1 MKLGCFL
8 NRCLPPQYQVLIG
21 GFAIQLVL
29 GTLYCWGNLTTYI
42 TSYLRQLNPELT
54 YSDTLLVYA
63 SIIGTQALCMWAG
76 GMVEEKLGPGL
87 TTFLGG
93 SILCG
98 GIILSSLTTSLLGF
112 VTLYGVCFGLGL
124 ALAYPCPL
132 SCGFHWM
139 PRHKG
144 LVSGFIVSGFGGG
157 PFVFNQVA
165 TRLVNPRDAPASEV
179 GADGRLYYG
188 PEVAD
193 RVPAMLRTLGAGY
206 FALVL
211 LGALALRDPPARRRR
226 RRGRRRGEVASLLES
241 VVTAADPGGGE
252 LLRQKM
258 GTRTR
263 NGAEEVGAAKIPR
276 VCSIDAP
283 RLLAAAECSPGELV
297 REPRYYHL
305 SLCFMLTAIG
315 GLFIAGTYKTF
326 GAQLKDDAYLSMVG
340 SVASVAN
347 AAGRLM
353 IWAPLC
359 DRFGFQR
366 ALLVL
371 TTCLASLL
379 LTYPLSFSSPTLFMV
394 WTPAI
399 FLFSGGNYVVYPT
412 ATAQLFGV
420 KHCAANYGLVW
431 VVTGLTATIFITWLE
446 NGSGGG
452 YQPIILG
459 CMAAIGLVM
468 AVLLNTLYFQKRKK
482 AENEDPG
489 SISHRGADMEPA

>member
-1 MKLGCFL
+1 LLILIIHKMKLRCL

-54 YSDTLLVYA
+54 YSDTLLVYV
-63 SIIGTQALCMWAG
+63 SIIGTQALTMWAG
-76 GMVEEKLGPGL
+76 GIVEEKLGPGL
-87 TTFLGG
+87 TAFLGG
-93 SILCG
+93 SILSG
-98 GIILSSLTTSLLGF
+98 GIIFSSLARSLWAF
-112 VTLYGVCFGLGL
+112 IALYGVCFGLGL

-132 SCGFHWM
+132 SCGFQWM

-157 PFVFNQVA
+157 AFVFNQVA
-165 TRLVNPRDAPASEV
+165 TRLANPEDATASEV

-188 PEVAD
+188 PDVTD
-193 RVPAMLRTLGAGY
+193 RVPAMLRALGGCY
-206 FALVL
+206 FVLVL
-211 LGALALRDPPARRRR
+211 LGSLVLRDPP
-226 RRGRRRGEVASLLES
+226 RRRGESTSLLAAAT
-241 VVTAADPGGGE
+241 VTDGKYMVTMDSDGKLPRQR
-252 LLRQKM
+252 LR
-258 GTRTR
+258 TRTR
-263 NGAEEVGAAKIPR
+263 TYTLDGTEEMSVPKIPR
-276 VCSIDAP
+276 VYSINAL
-283 RLLAAAECSPGELV
+283 RLLTAVERSPRELV
-297 REPRYYHL
+297 REPQYYHL
-305 SLCFMLTAIG
+305 SFCFMLTAIG

-340 SVASVAN
+340 SVGSIAN
-347 AAGRLM
+347 AAGRLI
-353 IWAPLC
+353 IWGPLS

-394 WTPAI
+394 WTSAI
-399 FLFSGGNYVVYPT
+399 FLCYGGNYVVYPT
-412 ATAQLFGV
+412 ATAQLFGLE
-420 KHCAANYGLVW
+420 HCAANYGLVW

-446 NGSGGG
+446 NGSGGS

-459 CMAAIGLVM
+459 CMAVIGLVM
-468 AVLLNTLYFQKRKK
+468 AVLLRILYFRKGKTGEDEDPTLY
-482 AENEDPG
+482 G
-489 SISHRGADMEPA
+489 